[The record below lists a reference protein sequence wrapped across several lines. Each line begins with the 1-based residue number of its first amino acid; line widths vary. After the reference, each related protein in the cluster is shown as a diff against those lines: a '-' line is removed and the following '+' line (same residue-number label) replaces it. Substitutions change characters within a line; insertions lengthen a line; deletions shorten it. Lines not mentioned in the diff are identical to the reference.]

1 MVKVYEITEE
11 ILNKIRIIRK
21 IIKNK
26 NENTRLYEVV
36 SKQISTNEIKETY
49 IELVEHNIGHS
60 DIQSFKMSMVIEK

>member
-36 SKQISTNEIKETY
+36 SK
-49 IELVEHNIGHS
+49 
-60 DIQSFKMSMVIEK
+60 

>member
-1 MVKVYEITEE
+1 MEFSCICPEFILKSITSTEYNRVIKMVKVYEITEE

-36 SKQISTNEIKETY
+36 SK
-49 IELVEHNIGHS
+49 
-60 DIQSFKMSMVIEK
+60 